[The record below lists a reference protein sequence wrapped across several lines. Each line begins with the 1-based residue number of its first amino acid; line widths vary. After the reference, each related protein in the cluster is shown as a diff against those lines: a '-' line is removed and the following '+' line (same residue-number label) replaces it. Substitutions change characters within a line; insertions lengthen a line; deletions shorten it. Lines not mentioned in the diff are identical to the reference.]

1 MNKNEFIRLY
11 LWLSIVFVLVL
22 AYLQYQF
29 TQDLMG
35 TEMSISGTIS
45 SNLFN
50 YNFENA
56 FLTIDVLNTPLFMY
70 ILFTLLS
77 VFAAVFALKNP
88 PIRHKLLQEVIVYNV
103 IISILFIVSSIV
115 LMVLLPNTVSG
126 AIEYGLIAMK
136 FPIQGVDIINVYNF
150 TYLFMIAYIIL
161 NIVALQL
168 TKEKK
173 YKEKKEETDLDS
185 EFLL

>member
-1 MNKNEFIRLY
+1 M
-11 LWLSIVFVLVL
+11 
-22 AYLQYQF
+22 YLQYQF

-35 TEMSISGTIS
+35 SETSISGTIS
-45 SNLFN
+45 SNIFR

-56 FLTIDVLNTPLFMY
+56 FLTIDVLNTPLIMY
-70 ILFTLLS
+70 ISFTLLS
-77 VFAAVFALKNP
+77 VFAAVLALKNP
-88 PIRHKLLQEVIVYNV
+88 PIRQKFLQEVVIYNV
-103 IISILFIVSSIV
+103 MISILFIASSIV
-115 LMVLLPNTVSG
+115 LMVLLPDTVSG
-126 AIEYGLIAMK
+126 VIDYGLIAMK
-136 FPIQGVDIINVYNF
+136 FPIQGGEIVSVFNF
-150 TYLFMIAYIIL
+150 TYIFMIVYIIL